1 VTVLVA
7 VGLLAAD
14 VAAPPAVAAPRN
26 PGLEELWEQFP
37 LDAERDPPAAR
48 ERSSDGA
55 GAKAGP
61 PPRVRPKAVPQP
73 GGADATF
80 VTWAWLALIAAAI
93 AVLVGGARVAVM
105 YGGHAPRPPR
115 VQVRAHPF
123 VRPRQLRRAA
133 AVAASGG
140 VRSARAA
147 LPRLRPRA
155 PVIPAT
161 DPPPTARHGVD
172 DLARLMNAVP
182 RRRKPEEA
190 TMLRTRDQPDPASDI
205 GAMKAK
211 PQVADEAKH
220 STAGPQA
227 EAEAEALKR
236 KPRADATDTL
246 KAKGEGEGALEKERL
261 AAGDAIALKEKL
273 AAAGEQK
280 QAATPREHV
289 SLARPRTRDTRGRSV
304 VRPVP
309 DAEFVAVVTEA
320 RDAEGIAERRHE
332 CEVRWWRGYLKSQF
346 TAVATKA
353 DGAEAT
359 VASSPYFRWHK
370 SVPPQESPSA
380 AAALR
385 ALVETLER
393 EGWTVAGRGEEWF
406 AFRFRTELSADH
418 AGPPAVHESGT

>member
-7 VGLLAAD
+7 VGLLAVD

-61 PPRVRPKAVPQP
+61 PPRVRPTAVPQP

-80 VTWAWLALIAAAI
+80 ATWAWLAIIAATI
-93 AVLVGGARVAVM
+93 ALLVGGVRVAVM
-105 YGGHAPRPPR
+105 YGGHAPRLPR
-115 VQVRAHPF
+115 VQVRARPF

-133 AVAASGG
+133 AVAASGRA
-140 VRSARAA
+140 RSARAT
-147 LPRLRPRA
+147 LSRLRPRP

-172 DLARLMNAVP
+172 DLARLMNAIP
-182 RRRKPEEA
+182 RRRKPQEA
-190 TMLRTRDQPDPASDI
+190 KMLSMRDQPEHASNV

-211 PQVADEAKH
+211 PQVAHEAKQ
-220 STAGPQA
+220 STAGPPA
-227 EAEAEALKR
+227 EAEVLKR

-246 KAKGEGEGALEKERL
+246 KAKGEGEGAFEKERL
-261 AAGDAIALKEKL
+261 AAGDAVALKEKL

-280 QAATPREHV
+280 QATTPREHL
-289 SLARPRTRDTRGRSV
+289 SRARPRTRDTRGRSA

-320 RDAEGIAERRHE
+320 RDADGIAERRHE
-332 CEVRWWRGYLKSQF
+332 CEIRWWRGYVKSQF

-370 SVPPQESPSA
+370 TVPPQESPSA
-380 AAALR
+380 AAALG

-406 AFRFRTELSADH
+406 AFRFRTELGADYT
-418 AGPPAVHESGT
+418 GPPAVNESGM